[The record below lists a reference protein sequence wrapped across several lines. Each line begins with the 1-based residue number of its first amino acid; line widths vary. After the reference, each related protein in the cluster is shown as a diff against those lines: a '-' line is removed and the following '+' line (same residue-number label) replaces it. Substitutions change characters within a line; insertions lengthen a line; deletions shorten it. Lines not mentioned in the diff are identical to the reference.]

1 MSLKFPKIFRS
12 KHKVAVIGIY
22 RSGKTAFITSFI
34 NHVMHHDSAQLKIG
48 DPKGSVKIVF
58 GEEFPVEN
66 GFARFPYGKFRIESN
81 GKWPLKTKDV
91 YQYSCSFYRSD
102 WRMTKGQ
109 LDIIDFPGERLA
121 DIAMV
126 KRSYAE
132 WSDWLFNKVFQDKQ
146 YRDIA
151 QTFLAECDRDVLD
164 EKGITLVY
172 RQFLA
177 DLFKSYRP
185 VITPSTFLLQ
195 HGDSKEMAGKFF
207 GVKVD
212 RGDISSSFSGLS
224 EDEQF
229 VPLPAKAR
237 KNNIDLEKRFASH
250 YSNYRDKVAI
260 PLTKILF
267 DCNELAILVDVTTL
281 LAANTGMYNGNREL
295 LNQFFQILS
304 PGDSLFGMGMDW
316 FRILASGGHWRKSG
330 SSQVAIIATKSD
342 KVHVD
347 ERDKL
352 KDLVKEMTIGLIEK
366 NEYNSSRLD
375 YKYFACSAIKSTWI
389 GKNGRLQGR
398 LLGEEDKSEY
408 DVSKVPENWPGKWEE
423 GDFNYPDV
431 APEFPE
437 IETKAPDHLAMDDV
451 IEFLL
456 K

>member
-1 MSLKFPKIFRS
+1 MLPKIFRS

-34 NHVMHHDSAQLKIG
+34 NHVKYHDPEKLKIG
-48 DPKGSVKIVF
+48 DPKGSVKITYDK
-58 GEEFPVEN
+58 ELPVEN
-66 GFARFPYGKFRIESN
+66 GFARFPYEKFRIEAN
-81 GKWPLKTKDV
+81 GRWPTKTKDI
-91 YQYSCSFYRSD
+91 YHYSCSFFRSD
-102 WRMTKGQ
+102 WSMTKGQ
-109 LDIIDFPGERLA
+109 LDLFDFPGERLA

-126 KRSYAE
+126 KKSYAE

-146 YRDIA
+146 YRDLA
-151 QTFLAECDRDVLD
+151 QAFLAECDRDVLD
-164 EKGITLVY
+164 ENGLILVY

-177 DLFKSYRP
+177 ELYKSYRP

-195 HGDSKEMAGKFF
+195 HGNSKEMVGKFF

-229 VPLPAKAR
+229 VPLPEKAR

-260 PLTKILF
+260 PLTNILF

-295 LNQFFQILS
+295 LDQFFQILS
-304 PGDSLFGMGMDW
+304 PGDSLFGLGMDW
-316 FRILASGGHWRKSG
+316 IRILASGGHWGKSG
-330 SSQVAIIATKSD
+330 SSQVAIIATKAD
-342 KVHVD
+342 KVHFD

-352 KDLVKEMTIGLIEK
+352 KNLVKEMTEGLIEK
-366 NEYNSSRLD
+366 YKYLSLHLE
-375 YKYFACSAIKSTWI
+375 YKYFACSAVRSTRK
-389 GKNGRLQGR
+389 GKDGRLQGR

-408 DVSKVPENWPGKWEE
+408 DVSKVPGNWPGKWEE
-423 GDFNYPDV
+423 GDFTYPDV

-437 IETKAPDHLAMDDV
+437 RETLAPDHLAMDDV